1 MKYLIF
7 IVLLISSCS
16 VPSNDIRFSG
26 DHTTEAIR
34 GMWHICYMTHRQVN
48 RSAPELYLWKLC
60 DCVIDKSR
68 EKYKSTDYDKQV
80 GDNLTKF
87 FKNANLECA
96 LEIKNVK
103 ADVPQLKTL

>member
-16 VPSNDIRFSG
+16 VPSNNIRFSG

-60 DCVIDKSR
+60 DFPNGFAAI
-68 EKYKSTDYDKQV
+68 
-80 GDNLTKF
+80 
-87 FKNANLECA
+87 FKDQKMRASLHPGCRHFCM
-96 LEIKNVK
+96 LV
-103 ADVPQLKTL
+103 ADIFCG